1 MPTCASS
8 VLGED
13 YSVADPLTA
22 TFTSGTVVGDTVCA
36 AITIIDDAA
45 LEFDHSFTVQLAGTD
60 PPGVPFPF
68 PVLQQLLTFMMMKVY
83 TRKYIKPW

>member
-22 TFTSGTVVGDTVCA
+22 TFTFGTVVGDTVCA

-45 LEFDHSFTVQLAGTD
+45 FEFDHSFTVQLAGTD
-60 PPGVPFPF
+60 PPGVTISIPSSAT
-68 PVLQQLLTFMMMKVY
+68 VVNIHDDDGIY
-83 TRKYIKPW
+83 TKIH